1 VVPATSSAATIVR
14 LFGVVITIPP
24 NAGVAPAG
32 EDAFIK
38 LPFQYVTYALPAYA
52 AAASKGYRALFD
64 ALDEA
69 DPNSKDVQGIL
80 SMFDQL
86 DGICAH

>member
-1 VVPATSSAATIVR
+1 MLESHPQARTPLSSC
-14 LFGVVITIPP
+14 
-24 NAGVAPAG
+24 
-32 EDAFIK
+32 
-38 LPFQYVTYALPAYA
+38 PFQYVTYALPAYA
-52 AAASKGYRALFD
+52 ATASKGYRALFD